1 MADNDFD
8 IDGLAKYLHLS
19 RQQVEKLV
27 SRGDLPGRRVG
38 GQWRFNGADI
48 HHWME
53 NRMGLLEEQEL
64 AHVENA
70 LAKSDAQPVDEKLL
84 RDSLTV
90 DTIAVPLVARTKNAV
105 IEAMCQLAANTGM
118 LWDPEKMADAVRAR
132 EQLQSTAMDNGVALM
147 HSRRPMASILGEP
160 VLAIG
165 VTSTGIPF
173 GGSRSLTDIFFL
185 ICSVDDRGHL
195 RTLARLSRILSA
207 ETVVDALRDAED
219 AAAVFEVISTAE
231 SVLF

>member
-19 RQQVEKLV
+19 PQQVEKLV
-27 SRGDLPGRRVG
+27 SRGNLPGRRIG
-38 GQWRFNGADI
+38 GEWRFNAAEI

-53 NRMGLLEEQEL
+53 ERMGVLEDGEL
-64 AHVENA
+64 AKVETA
-70 LAKSDAQPVDEKLL
+70 LAKSDSQSVDETLL
-84 RDSLTV
+84 RDSLST

-105 IEAMCQLAANTGM
+105 IDTMCQLAATMGM
-118 LWDPEKMADAVRAR
+118 LWDPEKMADAVRSR
-132 EQLQSTAMDNGVALM
+132 EQMQTTAMENGVALL
-147 HSRRPMASILGEP
+147 HPRRPMASILGEP

-165 VTSTGIPF
+165 VTSSGIPF

-195 RTLARLSRILSA
+195 RTLARLSRILTTDGIVDQLRSA
-207 ETVVDALRDAED
+207 PD
-219 AAAVFEVISTAE
+219 AATIYEIISSTEEELA
-231 SVLF
+231 